1 MVKRLSLLL
10 AALGMLLPVAVSAL
24 GLGEIR
30 LNSALNEP
38 LRAEIP
44 LISIDPEEIDVLSVK
59 LASRAQYE
67 QAGIEQVPEL
77 RQLRFEPTTA
87 ADGKPVIRVTTRE
100 SVAEPFLNFLIEVN
114 WPTGR
119 VVREYTLLLDPP
131 TLMRGAPP
139 VSQLPA
145 VSEPAAA
152 RPPSVSAPSIATPS
166 GGEYGPVLQ
175 GETLWQIAQT
185 VRPDPSI
192 TTQQVMLALQQANP
206 EAFLRNNINLLK
218 AGVVLRVPSREAMAA
233 LAADE
238 ARASAQNQAAEWEA
252 YRGQAAERVSAA
264 PRAETPAAPATE
276 AAPAAEAPARLELV
290 VPEKQPDAAPS
301 AAPEG
306 AGAPA
311 GTGEIAELRR
321 QLDLATEEAEAR
333 RLQNEEL
340 NNQIRDLEEQV
351 AALEKL
357 VEFNVDEMAALQQNL
372 QAQEAASEAAA
383 GQGGTAATP
392 AERQSDGTMPADGQ
406 PAGEAMPAGESAPAE
421 GEPAVQTGS
430 EAAAEAP
437 ATAEPT
443 EPKAAEGEHA
453 HAPGAE
459 AAHGHA
465 EEAKPAAPPPPP
477 PPPPAPEPGLFD
489 DPLLL
494 GGAAAIL
501 LALIGVIVAKRR
513 KSGQEVEQADEVAQ
527 PFDVTA
533 ETAEVEVE
541 EAAAGGG
548 LLARLKGLFSRKP
561 AEEEVFEEGE
571 EAEFAAA
578 PAGTASLTGSDAAG
592 RDAPEPSIGVD
603 ESEPD
608 EPSYE
613 AGEATGRDVLNEF
626 APEGLGGEDQGG
638 EDPLERA
645 DVFLAYGRAEQA
657 EEVLR
662 GLLSREPGRVD
673 AMVKLLEIYSSN
685 QDRASFER
693 QLEDLHET
701 LAGEGGVHWERAV
714 ELARGIAP
722 DHRLLATAAGVAT
735 GAAAAV
741 EPAAEEEEISL
752 DQIDTDDL
760 DLDFD
765 FEPVYG
771 DEEGDS
777 DAGEPLDITQEFSGE
792 ELGDLADEGAV
803 DAALSGEMAADEAET
818 EVDLGFDL
826 EGGDLETGAEG
837 QGLGEGFDLEEETSD
852 TAGEGDVKSAGF
864 DLDLDE
870 TPEVKAEAAPE
881 AEAETD
887 EGAVEFDLDLD
898 MNDFEIPAEDDA
910 AQDESAAAAAPA
922 DLDETLAGGD
932 LADLDATL
940 TGDDGGFDAG
950 ADMSETKLELASTYL
965 DMDDYDGARG
975 ILEEVLAEGSDAQ
988 KAKAQ
993 ELLGR
998 IPG

>member
-30 LNSALNEP
+30 LSSALNEP

-87 ADGKPVIRVTTRE
+87 ADGSPVIRVTTRD

-152 RPPSVSAPSIATPS
+152 RPPSVSAPSIAPPS

-175 GETLWQIAQT
+175 GETLWQIAET
-185 VRPDPSI
+185 VRPDPSL
-192 TTQQVMLALQQANP
+192 TVQQVMLALQQANP
-206 EAFLRNNINLLK
+206 EAFLRSNINLLR
-218 AGVVLRVPSREAMAA
+218 AGVVLRVPSRDEMAA

-238 ARASAQNQAAEWEA
+238 ARSSARAQAAEWEA
-252 YRGQAAERVSAA
+252 YRGQVAERVTAA
-264 PRAETPAAPATE
+264 PRTETPAPAAE
-276 AAPAAEAPARLELV
+276 AAPEAEAPARLELV
-290 VPEKQPDAAPS
+290 VPEKQPESAQS

-311 GTGEIAELRR
+311 GVGEVTELRR

-340 NNQIRDLEEQV
+340 NSQIRDLEEQV

-357 VEFNVDEMAALQQNL
+357 IELNVDEMAALQQNL
-372 QAQEAASEAAA
+372 EAQQAASDAAPAEGEMAAA
-383 GQGGTAATP
+383 PT
-392 AERQSDGTMPADGQ
+392 EGQ
-406 PAGEAMPAGESAPAE
+406 PLEQAPAE
-421 GEPAVQTGS
+421 GEPSAEPVATEAAPAEGEMAPAGS
-430 EAAAEAP
+430 EAAAM
-437 ATAEPT
+437 AEPA
-443 EPKAAEGEHA
+443 EEKPAEGEHG
-453 HAPGAE
+453 HAAGAEAE

-465 EEAKPAAPPPPP
+465 EEAKPAAAPPP
-477 PPPPAPEPGLFD
+477 PPPPAPEPGLFE
-489 DPLLL
+489 DPILL
-494 GGAAAIL
+494 GGAAVIL
-501 LALIGVIVAKRR
+501 LALIGVVVAKRR
-513 KSGQEVEQADEVAQ
+513 GRGKAEEAVEDEQGEPAQLFDAAEDAVEEQAD
-527 PFDVTA
+527 
-533 ETAEVEVE
+533 

-548 LLARLKGLFSRKP
+548 LLGRLKGLFTRK
-561 AEEEVFEEGE
+561 AKDEEVFEEAEE
-571 EAEFAAA
+571 EAEFEGEPATAPVAEAATMSE
-578 PAGTASLTGSDAAG
+578 PAAQ
-592 RDAPEPSIGVD
+592 EPSF
-603 ESEPD
+603 
-608 EPSYE
+608 E

-626 APEGLGGEDQGG
+626 APEGVGGEEEG

-645 DVFLAYGRAEQA
+645 DVFLAYGRTDQA

-673 AMVKLLEIYSSN
+673 VMVKLLEIYSGN

-701 LAGEGGVHWERAV
+701 LAGEGGAHWDRAI

-722 DHRLLATAAGVAT
+722 DHRLLATAATAAAATAAGVA
-735 GAAAAV
+735 AEAV
-741 EPAAEEEEISL
+741 EPAVEEEEISL
-752 DQIDTDDL
+752 DQLDTDEL

-771 DEEGDS
+771 DEEEADG
-777 DAGEPLDITQEFSGE
+777 GEPLDITQEFTGG

-803 DAALSGEMAADEAET
+803 DAALSGDAEAGVGET
-818 EVDLGFDL
+818 EVDLGIDL
-826 EGGDLETGAEG
+826 AGGDLEASSDDE
-837 QGLGEGFDLEEETSD
+837 GLGGALDFDAGDATPDATAESDEALEGFSL
-852 TAGEGDVKSAGF
+852 DV
-864 DLDLDE
+864 DE
-870 TPEVKAEAAPE
+870 TPEAP
-881 AEAETD
+881 AETASGD
-887 EGAVEFDLDLD
+887 ADATDFDLDLD
-898 MNDFEIPAEDDA
+898 MGDLDAPAEAAAGPADA
-910 AQDESAAAAAPA
+910 PEEPAAAAPV
-922 DLDETLAGGD
+922 DLEETLAGGD
-932 LADLDATL
+932 LADLGDLGDLGDLDATL
-940 TGDDGGFDAG
+940 SGDEGGFDAG
-950 ADMSETKLELASTYL
+950 ADMIETKLELASTYL
-965 DMDDYDGARG
+965 DMDDFEGAKG
-975 ILEEVLAEGSDAQ
+975 ILDEVVAEGSDAQ